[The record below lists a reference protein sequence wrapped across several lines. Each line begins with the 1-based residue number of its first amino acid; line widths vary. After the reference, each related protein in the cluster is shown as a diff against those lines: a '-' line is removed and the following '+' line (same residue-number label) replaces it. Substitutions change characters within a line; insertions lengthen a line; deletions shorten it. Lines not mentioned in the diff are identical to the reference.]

1 VQTAEG
7 EVFSGGPGWQFA
19 PKKATDSPRARPF
32 LTGSAPQTEFD
43 VTRSK
48 QTPENFLTGSR
59 TAIKLFKF
67 CTARTQNLAEVNRC
81 KRRVTPANTHSLAPT
96 QEGSLI
102 TDFSFSTRFCPISRK
117 RRNSLKTN
125 ARRISTR
132 SHNHLPLPSQIVHA
146 NEASVRLHALAGHPT
161 SLSQHEYTAHQ
172 FGAGRESMGSSL
184 MKKVASGIV
193 ASLVLL
199 GFAFAA
205 QKSATFSGEISD
217 RYCAKA
223 GSHESMMKTHGVKT
237 IEECIPACV
246 KAGGKYVLVDSANN
260 TVYALDDQQKPAA
273 FARQKV
279 KVTGTLE
286 KATQTIHVENIE
298 PEK

>member
-1 VQTAEG
+1 
-7 EVFSGGPGWQFA
+7 
-19 PKKATDSPRARPF
+19 
-32 LTGSAPQTEFD
+32 
-43 VTRSK
+43 
-48 QTPENFLTGSR
+48 
-59 TAIKLFKF
+59 
-67 CTARTQNLAEVNRC
+67 
-81 KRRVTPANTHSLAPT
+81 
-96 QEGSLI
+96 
-102 TDFSFSTRFCPISRK
+102 
-117 RRNSLKTN
+117 
-125 ARRISTR
+125 
-132 SHNHLPLPSQIVHA
+132 
-146 NEASVRLHALAGHPT
+146 
-161 SLSQHEYTAHQ
+161 
-172 FGAGRESMGSSL
+172 
-184 MKKVASGIV
+184 MKKMASGIV

-223 GSHESMMKTHGVKT
+223 GSHESMMKTHDVKT

-279 KVTGTLE
+279 KVTGIFD